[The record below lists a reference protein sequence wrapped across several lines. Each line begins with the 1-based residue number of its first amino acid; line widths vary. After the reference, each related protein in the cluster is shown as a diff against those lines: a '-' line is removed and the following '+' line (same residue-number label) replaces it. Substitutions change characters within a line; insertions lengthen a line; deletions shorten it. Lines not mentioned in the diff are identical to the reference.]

1 MKNKVV
7 DLIEKTRIKE
17 NLSKTAMAEKLGMS
31 QSVYSRKVS
40 GEYSF
45 NLDDLRNLV
54 ILFHPDVEDVKEV
67 IGY

>member
-17 NLSKTAMAEKLGMS
+17 NMAEKLGMS